1 MNLSLKSIFSFGWQ
15 KTKKNILKLVGF
27 ALILF
32 VSSLFIG
39 ILGDDMLSFGGIISI
54 LISPIFYFVLTKV
67 SLGFIDGDK
76 IDWQNLFKGFNQKIY
91 IAFLM
96 VYLVNAVVLTSL
108 AYLFFGL
115 SLFSP
120 ILSGFISFIL
130 YISLAIYFVG
140 VILFTYYRLIEEK
153 PDFWL
158 AIKESFKMANGRRW
172 FLVKFI
178 LLVILINLVGVLF
191 LGVGLLVTMPITF
204 ISLAKLYKEIK
215 QS

>member
-15 KTKKNILKLVGF
+15 KTKKNLLKLIGF
-27 ALILF
+27 AFVLF
-32 VSSLFIG
+32 ISSLFIG
-39 ILGDDMLSFGGIISI
+39 ILGDDILSFGGILSI
-54 LISPIFYFVLTKV
+54 LISPIFYFVLAKV
-67 SLGFIDGDK
+67 SLGFINSDK
-76 IDWQNLFKGFNQKIY
+76 IDWKNLFKDFSQKTY
-91 IAFLM
+91 TAFLM
-96 VYLVNAVVLTSL
+96 VYLVNAVALTSL
-108 AYLFFGL
+108 AYLFLGL

-120 ILSGFISFIL
+120 LLSGLISFIL
-130 YISLAIYFVG
+130 YISLAVYFMG
-140 VILFTYYRLIEEK
+140 VIMFTYYRLIEEK

-178 LLVILINLVGVLF
+178 LLAILINLVGLLF